1 MTDSSPRAR
10 ANDASG
16 SRIFSSPG
24 FGKNDPA
31 AAAVPARDPVAAIDQ
46 QRRGRG
52 GDSPAHGAGASAG
65 GGHTRASVSEGGNGA
80 AATAA
85 SVARVPPPMPNTIVL
100 PSTEVRLGLPHSNIS
115 PLLKAERG
123 VFPFVPDGAE
133 KDKEEEALQASAGA
147 EAVVRDCLYNSHGM
161 VALDGYLWKPGSIR
175 LVRRWMMLVDN
186 TMYYFVKPGDRKP
199 RGVISLPGCIAEAV
213 SSDEQ
218 EPAGEDLAAR
228 KEKEPRKSRVP
239 NGYYGLRLFRPNHHG
254 KDSNARLFLAKTA
267 QERDEWVAELRV
279 ASRVVPLEDIFQIK
293 ALLRKGAFASVHRCV
308 RKDTQEEFAV
318 KVIDKT
324 SLSSHEKFLLRGEIG
339 ALKLV
344 SHPNVVRLEAVH
356 EDPRSIAIVMTLCR
370 GGDLWDKVRSQPSRC
385 FTSSQARTV
394 MRPLCEAVLYLHT
407 LGILH
412 RDIKPE
418 NILLVDDGDGNLGGV
433 TLSDFGFSH
442 QVSPK
447 SRLACGKQLMGTP
460 SYMAPESI
468 LHGMYGKEVD
478 WFSCGCVLYMMLMG
492 RAPFAGNSPSEIFRN
507 TCHGRLGLGR
517 GGASLWDKLPAAA
530 RELIVGLMQ
539 LDHNLRFTGE
549 QAMEHRW
556 LATPA
561 DEELGAAVGAAQQQQ
576 QQQQAVQE

>member
-1 MTDSSPRAR
+1 
-10 ANDASG
+10 
-16 SRIFSSPG
+16 
-24 FGKNDPA
+24 
-31 AAAVPARDPVAAIDQ
+31 
-46 QRRGRG
+46 
-52 GDSPAHGAGASAG
+52 
-65 GGHTRASVSEGGNGA
+65 
-80 AATAA
+80 
-85 SVARVPPPMPNTIVL
+85 
-100 PSTEVRLGLPHSNIS
+100 
-115 PLLKAERG
+115 
-123 VFPFVPDGAE
+123 
-133 KDKEEEALQASAGA
+133 
-147 EAVVRDCLYNSHGM
+147 
-161 VALDGYLWKPGSIR
+161 
-175 LVRRWMMLVDN
+175 
-186 TMYYFVKPGDRKP
+186 
-199 RGVISLPGCIAEAV
+199 V

-267 QERDEWVAELRV
+267 QERDDWVVELRV
-279 ASRVVPLEDIFQIK
+279 ASRVVPLEDSFQIK

-318 KVIDKT
+318 KIIDKT

-394 MRPLCEAVLYLHT
+394 MKPLCEAVLYLHT

-576 QQQQAVQE
+576 QQQQAVQEGRRRRHGSGGSGSRNGSRSGSGSRRGSRSSGGSGSEDPPGAHARGGDGGGSRGDVAGTRPAAESLKGVPPSSSSTSFATTTPTSSSGSTPGRR

>member
-10 ANDASG
+10 ASDASG

-24 FGKNDPA
+24 FGKNDPAA

-52 GDSPAHGAGASAG
+52 GDSPAHGAGASAGAG

-186 TMYYFVKPGDRKP
+186 TLYYFVKPGDRKP

-267 QERDEWVAELRV
+267 QDRDEWVAELRV

-433 TLSDFGFSH
+433 ILSDFGFSH

-576 QQQQAVQE
+576 QQQQ

>member
-10 ANDASG
+10 ASDASG

-31 AAAVPARDPVAAIDQ
+31 AAAVPARDPVNGGAIDQ
-46 QRRGRG
+46 QRRGSV

-85 SVARVPPPMPNTIVL
+85 SVTRVPPPMPNTIVL

-186 TMYYFVKPGDRKP
+186 TLYYFVKPGDRKP

-218 EPAGEDLAAR
+218 EPAGEDVAAR

-267 QERDEWVAELRV
+267 Q
-279 ASRVVPLEDIFQIK
+279 
-293 ALLRKGAFASVHRCV
+293 
-308 RKDTQEEFAV
+308 V
-318 KVIDKT
+318 KPYST
-324 SLSSHEKFLLRGEIG
+324 S
-339 ALKLV
+339 
-344 SHPNVVRLEAVH
+344 
-356 EDPRSIAIVMTLCR
+356 AI
-370 GGDLWDKVRSQPSRC
+370 
-385 FTSSQARTV
+385 
-394 MRPLCEAVLYLHT
+394 
-407 LGILH
+407 
-412 RDIKPE
+412 
-418 NILLVDDGDGNLGGV
+418 
-433 TLSDFGFSH
+433 
-442 QVSPK
+442 
-447 SRLACGKQLMGTP
+447 
-460 SYMAPESI
+460 
-468 LHGMYGKEVD
+468 
-478 WFSCGCVLYMMLMG
+478 
-492 RAPFAGNSPSEIFRN
+492 
-507 TCHGRLGLGR
+507 
-517 GGASLWDKLPAAA
+517 
-530 RELIVGLMQ
+530 
-539 LDHNLRFTGE
+539 
-549 QAMEHRW
+549 
-556 LATPA
+556 
-561 DEELGAAVGAAQQQQ
+561 
-576 QQQQAVQE
+576 